1 MVNTYLKPEGLMIP
15 FTVTFL
21 LPYQIKQITCVMSPE
36 DIPELKRNDFSIA
49 KVICSVSNRYNFWLL
64 TGYLLETYYE

>member
-1 MVNTYLKPEGLMIP
+1 MIP

-36 DIPELKRNDFSIA
+36 DIPELERNCFSIA
-49 KVICSVSNRYNFWLL
+49 KVRCSFGNRYNFWLCM
-64 TGYLLETYYE
+64 GYLHGRNLLRGESFVRCH